1 VGETIPQKPD
11 PTDYELLTATTGDR
25 PLGIEAAQVIAAAK
39 WLQGISGRPH
49 VRLETT
55 GIRSEVIG
63 LVAAALE
70 PSLFSEQVSRQAMS
84 SLGFLLDAPVI
95 FRAAPELF
103 CLDLYK
109 DFDIDLLIALAA
121 PTKVNLRDYVK
132 PEQFKAPESGP

>member
-1 VGETIPQKPD
+1 
-11 PTDYELLTATTGDR
+11 LLTATTGDR

-39 WLQGISGRPH
+39 WLQGISGERH

-70 PSLFSEQVSRQAMS
+70 PTLFSELVSRQAMS
-84 SLGFLLDAPVI
+84 TLGFLLDTPVI

-109 DFDIDLLIALAA
+109 DFDIDLLTALAA

-132 PEQFKAPESGP
+132 PAQFKAPEPEP